1 MKIKEVP
8 RQQLYELYIVKN
20 LTMKEVAGIIGCD
33 DEWIQ
38 KSRQMSAKEYH
49 ETKQRA
55 CQEKGIKLVYIWERD
70 IINKKYTL
78 EDKLKTIFGET
89 K

>member
-33 DEWIQ
+33 D
-38 KSRQMSAKEYH
+38 SSV
-49 ETKQRA
+49 QRA